1 MTTKEYNNTEI
12 AKRVELLRKRSGMS
26 INKMATMA
34 GIDTGNL
41 SRSINGKASFSD
53 RVIYKIASALH
64 VSVDWLEKGIEPMFS
79 PTVASPSEVGAGII
93 GSNIDA
99 SNSKGFTQTKLSLGR
114 KKRLCLHT
122 MRLTALGLKTSMRSW
137 KRKACLGI
145 PEPAGCSVSLLS
157 STLR

>member
-79 PTVASPSEVGAGII
+79 PTVASTSEVGAGII

-99 SNSKGFTQTKLSLGR
+99 SNSKGFTQAIGSTDALARELELLRKMVADKDEEIKFLRAQLSTKISG
-114 KKRLCLHT
+114 
-122 MRLTALGLKTSMRSW
+122 
-137 KRKACLGI
+137 
-145 PEPAGCSVSLLS
+145 SV
-157 STLR
+157 

>member
-1 MTTKEYNNTEI
+1 MATKEYNNTEI

-99 SNSKGFTQTKLSLGR
+99 SNSKGFTQT
-114 KKRLCLHT
+114 
-122 MRLTALGLKTSMRSW
+122 
-137 KRKACLGI
+137 I
-145 PEPAGCSVSLLS
+145 S
-157 STLR
+157 STDALARELELLKKMVADKDEEIKFLRAQLSTKISGSV

>member
-1 MTTKEYNNTEI
+1 MTTKEYNDTEI

-99 SNSKGFTQTKLSLGR
+99 SNSKGFTQTISPTDALARELELLRKMVSDKDEEIKFLRAQLSTKISG
-114 KKRLCLHT
+114 
-122 MRLTALGLKTSMRSW
+122 
-137 KRKACLGI
+137 
-145 PEPAGCSVSLLS
+145 SV
-157 STLR
+157 

>member
-99 SNSKGFTQTKLSLGR
+99 SNSKGFTQT
-114 KKRLCLHT
+114 
-122 MRLTALGLKTSMRSW
+122 
-137 KRKACLGI
+137 I
-145 PEPAGCSVSLLS
+145 S
-157 STLR
+157 STDALARELELLRKMVSDKDEEIKFLRAQLSTKISGSV

>member
-1 MTTKEYNNTEI
+1 MITKEYNNTEI

-99 SNSKGFTQTKLSLGR
+99 SNSKGFTQT
-114 KKRLCLHT
+114 
-122 MRLTALGLKTSMRSW
+122 
-137 KRKACLGI
+137 I
-145 PEPAGCSVSLLS
+145 S
-157 STLR
+157 STDALARELELLRKMVSDKDEEIKFLRAQLSTKISGSV

>member
-99 SNSKGFTQTKLSLGR
+99 SNSKGFKQTISPTDALARELELLRKMVSDKDEEIKFLRAQLSTKISG
-114 KKRLCLHT
+114 
-122 MRLTALGLKTSMRSW
+122 
-137 KRKACLGI
+137 
-145 PEPAGCSVSLLS
+145 SV
-157 STLR
+157 

>member
-99 SNSKGFTQTKLSLGR
+99 SNSKGFTQT
-114 KKRLCLHT
+114 
-122 MRLTALGLKTSMRSW
+122 
-137 KRKACLGI
+137 I
-145 PEPAGCSVSLLS
+145 S
-157 STLR
+157 STDALARELELLRKMASDKDEEIKFLRAQLSTKISGSV

>member
-79 PTVASPSEVGAGII
+79 PTVASPSDVGAGII

-99 SNSKGFTQTKLSLGR
+99 SNSKGFTQN
-114 KKRLCLHT
+114 
-122 MRLTALGLKTSMRSW
+122 
-137 KRKACLGI
+137 I
-145 PEPAGCSVSLLS
+145 S
-157 STLR
+157 STDALARELELLRKMVSDKDEEIKFLRAQLSTKISGSV

>member
-64 VSVDWLEKGIEPMFS
+64 VSVDWLKKGIEPMFS

-99 SNSKGFTQTKLSLGR
+99 SNSKGFT
-114 KKRLCLHT
+114 HT
-122 MRLTALGLKTSMRSW
+122 
-137 KRKACLGI
+137 I
-145 PEPAGCSVSLLS
+145 S
-157 STLR
+157 STDALARELELLRKMVSDKDEEIKFLRAQLSTKISGSV

>member
-79 PTVASPSEVGAGII
+79 PTVASPSDVGAGII

-99 SNSKGFTQTKLSLGR
+99 SNSKGFTQT
-114 KKRLCLHT
+114 
-122 MRLTALGLKTSMRSW
+122 
-137 KRKACLGI
+137 I
-145 PEPAGCSVSLLS
+145 S
-157 STLR
+157 STDALARELELLRKMVSDKDEEIKFLRAQLSTKISGSV

>member
-1 MTTKEYNNTEI
+1 MTTKEYNNLEI

-26 INKMATMA
+26 VNKMATMA

-53 RVIYKIASALH
+53 RVIYKIAHALN

-79 PTVASPSEVGAGII
+79 PTVASVAEVGAGII

-99 SNSKGFTQTKLSLGR
+99 SKSKGFTQTIGSTDALARELELLRKMVADKDEEIKFLRAQLSTKISG
-114 KKRLCLHT
+114 
-122 MRLTALGLKTSMRSW
+122 
-137 KRKACLGI
+137 
-145 PEPAGCSVSLLS
+145 SV
-157 STLR
+157 

>member
-79 PTVASPSEVGAGII
+79 PTVASPSEVGAGIT
-93 GSNIDA
+93 GSNVNG
-99 SNSKGFTQTKLSLGR
+99 SNSPNVSQSLGSDA
-114 KKRLCLHT
+114 
-122 MRLTALGLKTSMRSW
+122 ALAAENKLLREQNEFLQSQVKT
-137 KRKACLGI
+137 
-145 PEPAGCSVSLLS
+145 LLAIVGQK
-157 STLR
+157 

>member
-1 MTTKEYNNTEI
+1 MTTKGYNNTEI

-99 SNSKGFTQTKLSLGR
+99 SNSKGFTQT
-114 KKRLCLHT
+114 
-122 MRLTALGLKTSMRSW
+122 
-137 KRKACLGI
+137 I
-145 PEPAGCSVSLLS
+145 S
-157 STLR
+157 STDALARELELLRKMVSDKDEEIKFLRAQLSTKISGSV

>member
-93 GSNIDA
+93 GSNVNG
-99 SNSKGFTQTKLSLGR
+99 SNSSNVSQPIGSDAALAAENKLLREQNEFLQSQV
-114 KKRLCLHT
+114 
-122 MRLTALGLKTSMRSW
+122 KT
-137 KRKACLGI
+137 
-145 PEPAGCSVSLLS
+145 LLAIVGQK
-157 STLR
+157 

>member
-53 RVIYKIASALH
+53 RVIYKIAHALN

-93 GSNIDA
+93 GSNINA
-99 SNSKGFTQTKLSLGR
+99 SNSKGVNQTIGNDAEVALWKKLYED
-114 KKRLCLHT
+114 KCQEVEKANKR
-122 MRLTALGLKTSMRSW
+122 
-137 KRKACLGI
+137 I
-145 PEPAGCSVSLLS
+145 DQLLS
-157 STLR
+157 IIGGK

>member
-34 GIDTGNL
+34 GIDTGNI

-99 SNSKGFTQTKLSLGR
+99 SNSKGFTQTISPTDALARELELLRKMVSDKDEEIKFLRAQLSTKISG
-114 KKRLCLHT
+114 
-122 MRLTALGLKTSMRSW
+122 
-137 KRKACLGI
+137 
-145 PEPAGCSVSLLS
+145 SV
-157 STLR
+157 

>member
-1 MTTKEYNNTEI
+1 MTTKEHNNTEI

-99 SNSKGFTQTKLSLGR
+99 SNSKGFTQT
-114 KKRLCLHT
+114 
-122 MRLTALGLKTSMRSW
+122 
-137 KRKACLGI
+137 I
-145 PEPAGCSVSLLS
+145 S
-157 STLR
+157 STDALARELELLRKMVSDKDEEIKFLRAQLSTKISGSV

>member
-1 MTTKEYNNTEI
+1 
-12 AKRVELLRKRSGMS
+12 
-26 INKMATMA
+26 MA

-79 PTVASPSEVGAGII
+79 PTVASPSDVGAGII

-99 SNSKGFTQTKLSLGR
+99 SNSKGFTQT
-114 KKRLCLHT
+114 
-122 MRLTALGLKTSMRSW
+122 
-137 KRKACLGI
+137 I
-145 PEPAGCSVSLLS
+145 S
-157 STLR
+157 STDALARELELLRKMVSDKDEEIKFLRAQLSTKISGSV

>member
-99 SNSKGFTQTKLSLGR
+99 SNSKGGGTQTIGNDAEVALWKKLYED
-114 KKRLCLHT
+114 KCQEVEKANKR
-122 MRLTALGLKTSMRSW
+122 
-137 KRKACLGI
+137 I
-145 PEPAGCSVSLLS
+145 DQLLS
-157 STLR
+157 IIGGK

>member
-1 MTTKEYNNTEI
+1 MATKEYNNTEI

-99 SNSKGFTQTKLSLGR
+99 SNSKGFTQTISPTDALARELELLRKMVSDKDEEIKFLRAQLSTKISG
-114 KKRLCLHT
+114 
-122 MRLTALGLKTSMRSW
+122 
-137 KRKACLGI
+137 
-145 PEPAGCSVSLLS
+145 SV
-157 STLR
+157 